1 MLLFLLFLFLLLS
14 LSPCDRRLTWMVFA
28 ESFFSRA
35 LFPLPI
41 NGISVF
47 YANLWVFALGV
58 RDLFLF
64 TWKPTNQPP
73 VIVPYRDSIKLVI
86 EAITFHYHIFRH

>member
-1 MLLFLLFLFLLLS
+1 MLLFLLFLFLLLLLS

-58 RDLFLF
+58 GIYFCSHGNQ
-64 TWKPTNQPP
+64 PTN
-73 VIVPYRDSIKLVI
+73 R
-86 EAITFHYHIFRH
+86 R